1 MFSAVLQLHSLQRAV
16 ECALHSAAVA
26 ILLKKKKKKS
36 TKIPY
41 LTAPAFP
48 LSPQPVGPGMLGP
61 EIRCMQTGAA
71 LGLYLV

>member
-26 ILLKKKKKKS
+26 ILLKKKKKT

-48 LSPQPVGPGMLGP
+48 LSPQPVDPGMLGP